1 MRTWILRCAVL
12 LVFALLVWQFGP
24 KAWVVLSARLGG
36 AASIT
41 VDLDRVGLSPE
52 GRGGSTAR
60 VPAWLRDNPAL
71 FRAVLEEISPC
82 LKTRVRLDDEVALTR
97 VAGVLNGM
105 SWVSDVR
112 VRPADGGG
120 FRLSLELRRP
130 VLEVVP
136 DGAAVGRVPPVYVTA
151 EGICLSHGEYDL
163 DSGLPRCRM
172 ISGSTPGSLPLYI
185 LGKRHP
191 DSRVIAA
198 AAVAREW
205 RDEMIPLVP
214 GAPRL
219 VGVDASN
226 LHYRLLADRRTSQV
240 RVALRRSDGGVA
252 LFDYGLP
259 PGQPITRVAV
269 ADKAAVLSKVLD
281 RHPGLAGVSQADL
294 RFVNMWENWV
304 RPAAAPST
312 RARGGFGR

>member
-1 MRTWILRCAVL
+1 M
-12 LVFALLVWQFGP
+12 
-24 KAWVVLSARLGG
+24 
-36 AASIT
+36 
-41 VDLDRVGLSPE
+41 
-52 GRGGSTAR
+52 
-60 VPAWLRDNPAL
+60 
-71 FRAVLEEISPC
+71 
-82 LKTRVRLDDEVALTR
+82 
-97 VAGVLNGM
+97 
-105 SWVSDVR
+105 
-112 VRPADGGG
+112 
-120 FRLSLELRRP
+120 
-130 VLEVVP
+130 
-136 DGAAVGRVPPVYVTA
+136 
-151 EGICLSHGEYDL
+151 
-163 DSGLPRCRM
+163 
-172 ISGSTPGSLPLYI
+172 
-185 LGKRHP
+185 
-191 DSRVIAA
+191 
-198 AAVAREW
+198 
-205 RDEMIPLVP
+205 P